1 MDLIGQE
8 HSAVSWTVMT
18 LAVVLAAVI
27 AKTGLGVLRAYYI
40 LRVRAGEYQLYCRCW
55 YHSSLGFEVWS
66 ALLDAVAFGLHVV
79 ANSVIFVTCFQLA
92 ECYLEHMYVTG
103 RGLFPPP
110 PLLAVRPRLCT
121 DCRGALLH
129 AVLLLAIPSA
139 LPPPAVRSD
148 TAGSRGCF
156 APRIPPPQQ

>member
-79 ANSVIFVTCFQLA
+79 ANSVIFVTHVSSL
-92 ECYLEHMYVTG
+92 
-103 RGLFPPP
+103 
-110 PLLAVRPRLCT
+110 
-121 DCRGALLH
+121 
-129 AVLLLAIPSA
+129 PSA
-139 LPPPAVRSD
+139 TWSICMSRAV
-148 TAGSRGCF
+148 GCF
-156 APRIPPPQQ
+156 HHHHCWQYVLVCALTVVEHYSMLYFCWRYLQR